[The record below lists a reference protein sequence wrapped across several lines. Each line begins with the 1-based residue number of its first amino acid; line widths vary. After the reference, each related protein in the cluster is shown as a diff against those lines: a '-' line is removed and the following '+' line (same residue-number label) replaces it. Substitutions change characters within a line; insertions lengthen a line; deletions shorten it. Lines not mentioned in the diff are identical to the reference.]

1 MPRYFFFHLRDRLEI
16 SYDREGREL
25 PDPEAARAQ
34 AIESARHT
42 MAKAILSGERL
53 GMTRAF
59 QVEDENG
66 QTVTLVPFREAIVL
80 DRVGESASG

>member
-1 MPRYFFFHLRDRLEI
+1 MLRYFFHLRDGLEI

-25 PDPEAARAQ
+25 PNLEAARAK

-42 MAKAILSGERL
+42 MAKAILCGERL
-53 GMTRAF
+53 GMTREF

-66 QTVTLVPFREAIVL
+66 RTVALVPFRKAIVL
-80 DRVGESASG
+80 DRVSECA

>member
-1 MPRYFFFHLRDRLEI
+1 MSRYFFHLRDGVEI

-25 PDPEAARAQ
+25 PDTEAARAK

-53 GMTRAF
+53 GMTRVF
-59 QVEDENG
+59 QVEDEDG
-66 QTVTLVPFREAIVL
+66 RTIALVPFREAIVL
-80 DRVGESASG
+80 DRVGESDV